1 MPRPPGVT
9 VGGQAVIEGVMMR
22 APTAWSVAVRRP
34 DGVIEARRQPL
45 PRLSARSTWA
55 KVPFVRGVL
64 VLGESLTLGFRA
76 LSWSARKAGV
86 EEDGKE
92 LTTGSIVLAMAFAFV
107 LFVGLFMLLPL
118 AAARGFERLAGTDS
132 SIVFNIVDGVVR
144 IGLFVGYIWLIGRSK
159 DIQRVF
165 EYHGAEHKT
174 IHSYEAGEP
183 LSVEEIQKHSPRHPR
198 CGTNFLLIV
207 ILIAIVVFTA
217 IGRPS
222 ILWLIASRIV
232 LIPVIAGVAYEVLK
246 AAADRRWMSAAS
258 RPGIWLQHLTTAE
271 PSDDQVEVAVAS
283 LLAALDD
290 DERVA
295 LEARG
300 PIAPGAL
307 GYEVWS

>member
-1 MPRPPGVT
+1 
-9 VGGQAVIEGVMMR
+9 MR

>member
-1 MPRPPGVT
+1 MSRPPGVT

-22 APTAWSVAVRRP
+22 APNAWSVAVRRP
-34 DGVIEARRQPL
+34 DGVIEARRNPL
-45 PRLSARSTWA
+45 PRLSARSRWA
-55 KVPFVRGVL
+55 KVPFIRGIL
-64 VLGESLTLGFRA
+64 VLIESLTLGFRA
-76 LSWSARKAGV
+76 LSWSARKAGI

-92 LTTGSIVLAMAFAFV
+92 LTSGSIALAMGFALV
-107 LFVGLFMLLPL
+107 LFIGLFMLLPL
-118 AAARGFERLAGTDS
+118 VAARGFERLAGTDS
-132 SIVFNIVDGVVR
+132 AVVFNVVDGVVR

-159 DIQRVF
+159 DIERVF

-183 LSVEEIQKHSPRHPR
+183 LTILEIQKHSPRHPR

-222 ILWLIASRIV
+222 ILWLVASRIF
-232 LIPVIAGVAYEVLK
+232 LIPVIAGISYEILK
-246 AAADRRWMSAAS
+246 AAADRPWMSVAS
-258 RPGIWLQHLTTAE
+258 RPGMWLQRLTTSE

-283 LLAALDD
+283 LLAALEVE
-290 DERVA
+290 ERLA
-295 LEARG
+295 LEQRG

-307 GYEVWS
+307 GYEVSS